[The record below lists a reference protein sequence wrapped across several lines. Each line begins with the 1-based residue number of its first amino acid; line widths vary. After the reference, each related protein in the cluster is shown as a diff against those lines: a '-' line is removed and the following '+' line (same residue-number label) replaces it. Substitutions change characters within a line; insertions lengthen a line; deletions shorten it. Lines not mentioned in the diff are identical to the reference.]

1 MSQSSDALR
10 LERIEKHFGPK
21 AIVSDLSLH
30 VAQGEIVALLGA
42 SGSGKTTL
50 LRLICG
56 ILKPDAGRVL
66 IGGIDVT
73 SAAPERRG
81 LGYVFQDYALWPH
94 LSTLGN
100 LLLVMHNE
108 NKITARDRALEL
120 LRTVGLS
127 GFEGSRPERL
137 SGGQRQRVALARA
150 LAVRPKLI
158 LLDEPYSALDP
169 VLREGLRAEVAR
181 LIRQGGRSALH
192 VTHDPDEAFALAD
205 RLIVL
210 GRGQMLE
217 DGPPQSVY
225 DAPRSLESARALGRL
240 NELRVIIR
248 AGIASGAGFEW
259 AVDSRDGPATLA
271 WRWEHGVIGATGV
284 AVTLERLAPLRGSR
298 LALWQCDNQHLVA
311 ASTSTEAVGSRAHLS
326 VPAQNL
332 LVFHD

>member
-1 MSQSSDALR
+1 MTSSSDALR
-10 LERIEKHFGPK
+10 LEAVTKHFGAK
-21 AIVSDLSLH
+21 SIVNNLSLH
-30 VAQGEIVALLGA
+30 VAPGEIVALLGA

-73 SAAPERRG
+73 DTPPERRG

-94 LSTLGN
+94 LSTLEN
-100 LLLVMHNE
+100 LLLVMHAE
-108 NKITARDRALEL
+108 PKKAARDRAVEL

-127 GFEGSRPERL
+127 GFEASRPERL

-181 LIRQGGRSALH
+181 LIRSGGRSALH
-192 VTHDPDEAFALAD
+192 VTHDPDEAFAVAD

-210 GRGQMLE
+210 GRGTVLD
-217 DGPPQSVY
+217 DGVPLTVY
-225 DAPRSLESARALGRL
+225 SAPRSLESARALGRL
-240 NELRVIIR
+240 NELEVVIR
-248 AGIASGAGFEW
+248 AGIAQGAGFEW
-259 AVDSRDGPATLA
+259 AVESRDGTATLA
-271 WRWEHGVIGATGV
+271 WRWEHSVIGAHGV
-284 AVTLERLAPLRGSR
+284 PVTLERLAPLRGSR
-298 LALWQCDNQHLVA
+298 LGVWQCFGVRLIA
-311 ASTSTEAVGSRAHLS
+311 PTGAEALGATASLS
-326 VPAQNL
+326 VAGQNL
-332 LVFHD
+332 LVFHH